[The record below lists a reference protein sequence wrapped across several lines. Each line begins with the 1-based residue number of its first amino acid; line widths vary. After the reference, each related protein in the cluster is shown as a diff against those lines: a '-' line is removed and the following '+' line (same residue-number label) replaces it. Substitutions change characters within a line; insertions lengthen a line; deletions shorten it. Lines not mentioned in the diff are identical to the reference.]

1 MVMVMLMMM
10 VLVDLMM
17 VMVVELM
24 MVMVVDT
31 KQYVMITSSILIIN
45 PALELG
51 ARVNLRGVKGRRW
64 RNIKDLISFLQKH
77 CGPNSYKKGLMPKWP
92 EGSIKVFD
100 TRP

>member
-10 VLVDLMM
+10 
-17 VMVVELM
+17 MVVELM
-24 MVMVVDT
+24 MVMAVGT
-31 KQYVMITSSILIIN
+31 KQYVLITSSILVIN

-64 RNIKDLISFLQKH
+64 RNIKDSISFLQKH
-77 CGPNSYKKGLMPKWP
+77 CGPNSYKKGLMPNWP

-100 TRP
+100 THPLEPPA